1 MSTQSNAPRFSSWFP
16 LNCPP
21 AAAADAD
28 GIVFRFVAKDPVD
41 AEDFLSYHELRLA
54 LHSDPCRR
62 CALSVYKSLDVVRDQ
77 LRDLRKRNPKRAER
91 HIARDADACRRTD
104 EADRGSRGPL
114 LVVGVRW
121 HRAASIISSGRKEL
135 RRRTRGRSHVGT

>member
-21 AAAADAD
+21 TAAADAD

-41 AEDFLSYHELRLA
+41 AEDVLSYHELGLA
-54 LHSDPCRR
+54 LQSDLGRR
-62 CALSVYKSLDVVRDQ
+62 GALSVYKSLDVARDQ

-91 HIARDADACRRTD
+91 HIARGTLTPADGRMKQTGKDSHYSWWVFDGIVRH
-104 EADRGSRGPL
+104 RSFQ
-114 LVVGVRW
+114 VVERN
-121 HRAASIISSGRKEL
+121 
-135 RRRTRGRSHVGT
+135 

>member
-1 MSTQSNAPRFSSWFP
+1 MSTQSNAFRFSSWFP

-21 AAAADAD
+21 TAAADAD
-28 GIVFRFVAKDPVD
+28 GVVFRFVAKDPVD

-62 CALSVYKSLDVVRDQ
+62 CALSVYKSLDVARDQ

-91 HIARDADACRRTD
+91 HIARGTLTPADGRMKQTGKI
-104 EADRGSRGPL
+104 ADHYSWWVFDGIVRHRSFQ
-114 LVVGVRW
+114 VVERN
-121 HRAASIISSGRKEL
+121 
-135 RRRTRGRSHVGT
+135 